1 MTFFGLLVYAYPT
14 PFMDS
19 ATLAAIQA
27 EQRLEDCRL
36 VFSEITY

>member
-14 PFMDS
+14 LFMDS
-19 ATLAAIQA
+19 VMLAAIKA

-36 VFSEITY
+36 VF